1 MPPERLNLKKK
12 AAERKDQQMK
22 KCKVPVSCNKDCG
35 GGCPLLAHVEDGRLV
50 KITDNPLGTRY
61 MTGCVRGF
69 QMPRV
74 VYHRDRLKQPLLLKR
89 REGFRRI

>member
-1 MPPERLNLKKK
+1 
-12 AAERKDQQMK
+12 MK
-22 KCKVPVSCNKDCG
+22 KYKIPVSCNKDCG
-35 GGCPLLAHVEDGRLV
+35 DVCSLLAHVEDGRLV
-50 KITDNPLGTRY
+50 EITDNPLGTRY